1 MFTTPM
7 PDDTIESNRPS
18 IQQEHDCR
26 ELQCSGK
33 RHNADYNKEYKEQSG
48 KFFGSFTAAGN
59 TKQLEK
65 ENNATTA
72 LCDKHESYGLK
83 WVS

>member
-1 MFTTPM
+1 M

-48 KFFGSFTAAGN
+48 KSFGFFTAAGN

-65 ENNATTA
+65 ENNATRA